1 MSQPALA
8 PYQAVATEKATI
20 TTQTTKAQATAM
32 QSGYLLPRPPV
43 NPRSITARLLM
54 KKAGGKDRVS
64 VAGSVSSYMNTSPGH
79 ASRHDEYSSHNATL
93 TVPVGPVPHR
103 FNSVAQLR
111 TERAADRGDLH
122 LAVRP
127 ELATFQASDRK
138 ANMTAQI
145 SAPLLND
152 RSTTAVDRNTL
163 TNPAVTHGESS
174 RRILPRYS
182 TGASTPWSV
191 HGPDQALAR
200 PIHEHL
206 GPGPERQE
214 TQLQVDAEPAQLQ
227 KRLQFGP

>member
-1 MSQPALA
+1 MGKSPINASQ
-8 PYQAVATEKATI
+8 
-20 TTQTTKAQATAM
+20 
-32 QSGYLLPRPPV
+32 
-43 NPRSITARLLM
+43 
-54 KKAGGKDRVS
+54 
-64 VAGSVSSYMNTSPGH
+64 
-79 ASRHDEYSSHNATL
+79 HDEYSSHNATL

-145 SAPLLND
+145 SAALLND

-163 TNPAVTHGESS
+163 TNPVVTHGESS

-182 TGASTPWSV
+182 TGASTPGLSMV
-191 HGPDQALAR
+191 QIKRSLDRSTNTSDQDLNAK
-200 PIHEHL
+200 
-206 GPGPERQE
+206 
-214 TQLQVDAEPAQLQ
+214 
-227 KRLQFGP
+227 KRNYR